1 MFESLFIFFGVLLC
15 LVIYFVP
22 SLVAYG
28 RHHHQRLA
36 ILVLNLVLGATGLAW
51 VIALI
56 WACTAV
62 KRQTE

>member
-1 MFESLFIFFGVLLC
+1 MFESIFVFVGVLLC
-15 LVIYFVP
+15 LAFYFLP

-28 RHHHQRLA
+28 RKHHQRLA

-51 VIALI
+51 AIALI

>member
-1 MFESLFIFFGVLLC
+1 MFESIFVFVCVLLC
-15 LVIYFVP
+15 LAFYFLP

-28 RHHHQRLA
+28 RKHHQRLA

-62 KRQTE
+62 KRQID